1 MRRSLFDFFANV
13 LLQIP
18 QVLFSLAA
26 ALLTLTWEHD
36 FRSSKMFC
44 LYFEVVLQPIVGQ
57 EYKFFDG
64 SWGILRVADLL
75 SSKWPLILSCLF
87 VLNFDENCI
96 WQVWLQ
102 QIKCIFIGSFEVEK
116 GSQNWF
122 CLHCDFDNGKLKA
135 MHWHLFIFS
144 SFSMRVFIEI
154 TCFLWWSIYFFYACF
169 TTKFL
174 FQEKLWPLN
183 ISLVMSNLVKCEPSM
198 IWNSKF

>member
-102 QIKCIFIGSFEVEK
+102 QIKCIFTGGFEVEK

-122 CLHCDFDNGKLKA
+122 CLHCDFDNEELKG
-135 MHWHLFIFS
+135 MHWKCNALASLYILKLFYESFYWNYLLPLMEYLLLLCSFHNKMFIS
-144 SFSMRVFIEI
+144 SEVVAFEHKLRDVKSYKMR
-154 TCFLWWSIYFFYACF
+154 A
-169 TTKFL
+169 
-174 FQEKLWPLN
+174 
-183 ISLVMSNLVKCEPSM
+183 
-198 IWNSKF
+198 